1 MSRINVVCDFDGTI
15 GLEDVTNSLLDKFAD
30 ASWKDIEQQWLAG
43 RFGSGECMARQ
54 VALLEA
60 SREEIDDYLDT
71 VKIDPFFASFVEH
84 CEQARNIALTIVS
97 DGIDYAV
104 ARILGNH
111 ALSHLRI
118 KANTL
123 ITLPDRRFR
132 LDFPYAATQCAAQ
145 AGTCKCSIALGWPTT
160 IVIGDGT
167 SDFCVASR
175 ADFVF
180 AKDRLLAFC
189 KTNALAH
196 LPFGNFFDIE
206 REFSQVVEIVDDRSN
221 FLAKNGA

>member
-15 GLEDVTNSLLDKFAD
+15 ALEDVTDSLLDKFAD
-30 ASWKDIEQQWLAG
+30 ASWKDIEQQWLSG
-43 RFGSGECMARQ
+43 RFGSRECMARQ
-54 VALLEA
+54 VALVHA

-71 VKIDPFFASFVEH
+71 VKIDPFFASFVAH
-84 CEQARNIALTIVS
+84 CEQAPNVALTIVS

-104 ARILGNH
+104 RRILDH
-111 ALSHLRI
+111 YALSRLRI
-118 KANTL
+118 RANTL
-123 ITLPDRRFR
+123 VSLPDNRYR
-132 LDFPYAATQCAAQ
+132 LDFPYAAAQCAAQ

-189 KTNALAH
+189 QAKGLAH
-196 LPFGNFFDIE
+196 LPFGSFFDIE
-206 REFSQVVEIVDDRSN
+206 REFSEVVEIVDERSN
-221 FLAKNGA
+221 YLVRNGA